1 MTSLCLIPVV
11 AYGGALQTFESH
23 KAMRIMLVNNWICVA
38 AHAEPMEEAAL
49 REMHPLQALLRT
61 LLPWVNA
68 GQVPDY
74 AAETDAALE
83 GERRD

>member
-1 MTSLCLIPVV
+1 MD
-11 AYGGALQTFESH
+11 E
-23 KAMRIMLVNNWICVA
+23 R
-38 AHAEPMEEAAL
+38 EL

-74 AAETDAALE
+74 AADDNAAADAAGHAPE
-83 GERRD
+83 GESPTSQT